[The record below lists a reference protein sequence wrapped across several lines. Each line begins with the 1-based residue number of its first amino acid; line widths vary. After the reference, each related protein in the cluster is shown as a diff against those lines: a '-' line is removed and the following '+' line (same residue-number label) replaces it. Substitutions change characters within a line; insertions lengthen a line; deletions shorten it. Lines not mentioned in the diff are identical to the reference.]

1 VIWTAFSLF
10 ALLVW
15 AAVLLLPSQPCRIR
29 ERLEASNDFAALD
42 EVTVLIPARNE
53 AAVIGRTLSA
63 LREQG
68 PGLEIIVIDDG
79 SDDETAAIAAGV
91 FGDTEEAPIAG
102 ATAEPRTGNEA
113 AAPAPASP
121 AITIVTGEPLPRGW
135 GGKLWALQQGL
146 SRVRRPYTL
155 LLDADI
161 VLAPGMLASLLEK
174 IHASDARLVSIMAR
188 LRCENFWE
196 RLLVPPFIFFF
207 KLIYPFARVQDPGE
221 RVAAAAGGCLL
232 VETAV
237 LREVDAFTSIRHA
250 LIDDCAL
257 ASRIKGAGYPIWLGL
272 SDSVLSTRAYT
283 TLDDFWRMV
292 SRTAFTQLRYSVVL
306 LLVTTVLMLAVF
318 VLPLIGFVAGSQWA
332 MLCAFAAVG
341 LMALAYFPV
350 VRFYELPAGWTLTLP
365 VAGVLYLAMTWSSAL
380 QYWRGTRATWK
391 NRAYDTAE

>member
-1 VIWTAFSLF
+1 MWTAFSLF

-15 AAVLLLPSQPCRIR
+15 GAVLLLPSQPCRIR
-29 ERLEASNDFAALD
+29 ERLESSNDFAALD

-68 PGLEIIVIDDG
+68 SGLEIIVIDDG
-79 SDDETAAIAAGV
+79 SDDETAEIAAGV
-91 FGDTEEAPIAG
+91 FRDAEEAPIVG
-102 ATAEPRTGNEA
+102 ATAGLRTGEVVS
-113 AAPAPASP
+113 APAPASP

-174 IHASDARLVSIMAR
+174 IHTSDARLVSIMAR

-207 KLIYPFARVQDPGE
+207 KLIYPFAWVKDPGR
-221 RVAAAAGGCLL
+221 RVAAAAGGCLF

-237 LREVDAFTSIRHA
+237 LREVDAFMSIRHS

-257 ASRIKGAGYPIWLGL
+257 ASRIKGAWLPHLAWFERLRSQHPGL
-272 SDSVLSTRAYT
+272 HNPRRFLANGKSNGIHPTSIFRCAAACDDHLDVDDLCVAPDRLCRGLPVGDALRIRCSWSDGPG
-283 TLDDFWRMV
+283 
-292 SRTAFTQLRYSVVL
+292 
-306 LLVTTVLMLAVF
+306 
-318 VLPLIGFVAGSQWA
+318 VLPHRTFL
-332 MLCAFAAVG
+332 
-341 LMALAYFPV
+341 
-350 VRFYELPAGWTLTLP
+350 
-365 VAGVLYLAMTWSSAL
+365 
-380 QYWRGTRATWK
+380 
-391 NRAYDTAE
+391 